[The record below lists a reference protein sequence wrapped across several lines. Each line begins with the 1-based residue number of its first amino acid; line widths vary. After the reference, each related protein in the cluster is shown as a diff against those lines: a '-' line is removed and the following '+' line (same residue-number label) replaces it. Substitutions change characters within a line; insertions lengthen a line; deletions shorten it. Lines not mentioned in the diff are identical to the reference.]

1 MLHSTRTGPGGGS
14 GMPRFQQE
22 KRSVRVDDWWRV
34 AGAVVEVRQDGR
46 HLRSGL
52 VEAVTRDGAVAW
64 LAQDGPVGR
73 MLIDKESGHTIWI
86 SPVQL
91 QKGLAA

>member
-1 MLHSTRTGPGGGS
+1 MLHSRTPGPGGG
-14 GMPRFQQE
+14 GMPQFQQE
-22 KRSVRVDDWWRV
+22 KRSVRTDDWWRV
-34 AGAVVEVRQDGR
+34 VGAVVEVRRDGR

-64 LAQDGPVGR
+64 LAQDGPVER

-91 QKGLAA
+91 QRSTAA